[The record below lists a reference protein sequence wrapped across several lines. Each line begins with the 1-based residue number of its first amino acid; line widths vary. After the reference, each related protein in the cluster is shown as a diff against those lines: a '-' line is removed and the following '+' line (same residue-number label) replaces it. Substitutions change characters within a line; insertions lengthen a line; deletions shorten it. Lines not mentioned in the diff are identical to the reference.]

1 MSNSEEKKPT
11 LEETMLQIEREAEAK
26 VIKGY
31 ASGEIQMA
39 ISVSNGSTLLP
50 IKNTDKQLE
59 FCKKIME
66 EGSKKFE
73 AAAGRPMTYLE
84 LRQMFG

>member
-1 MSNSEEKKPT
+1 MNTSEEKKPT

-31 ASGEIQMA
+31 ASGEIQMPICA
-39 ISVSNGSTLLP
+39 SNGSTLLP
-50 IKNTDKQLE
+50 IKTPDKQLD
-59 FCKKIME
+59 FCKKIIE

-73 AAAGRPMTYLE
+73 AAAGRQMTYSDM
-84 LRQMFG
+84 RAMFG